1 MLEQML
7 SQSAARMG
15 IELSEGQARKFARY
29 HEMLVAA
36 NAKFNLTRVPDD
48 LREAVDRN
56 YLDCMVPVA
65 AGALDGVETL
75 IDVGSGAG
83 FPGIPLSI
91 ARPEIHVVLL
101 DALDKRVKFWQS
113 VVDALQLNAE
123 AVHLR
128 CEDAARNPALRER
141 FDCAVARAVA
151 PMNVLA
157 EYLLPFVRVG
167 GRMLAL
173 KGPSLEAEMAE
184 AEFAISTLGGRADG
198 VIPVEIPGRDWR
210 HSLARVTKIAPT
222 PEKYPRKAGTPEK
235 KPLVVAK
242 LC

>member
-1 MLEQML
+1 MTARIGAYLIAVTAACML
-7 SQSAARMG
+7 
-15 IELSEGQARKFARY
+15 
-29 HEMLVAA
+29 
-36 NAKFNLTRVPDD
+36 
-48 LREAVDRN
+48 AV
-56 YLDCMVPVA
+56 MA
-65 AGALDGVETL
+65 
-75 IDVGSGAG
+75 
-83 FPGIPLSI
+83 
-91 ARPEIHVVLL
+91 
-101 DALDKRVKFWQS
+101 DALVKSPPVRRVARLVGGLLILLTVLSPLVRLEARDLTEFVEGFAQ
-113 VVDALQLNAE
+113 DANLNAE

-128 CEDAARNPALRER
+128 CEDAARSPALRER

-184 AEFAISTLGGRADG
+184 AEYAISTLGGRADG

-210 HSLARVTKIAPT
+210 HSLAKVAKIAPT